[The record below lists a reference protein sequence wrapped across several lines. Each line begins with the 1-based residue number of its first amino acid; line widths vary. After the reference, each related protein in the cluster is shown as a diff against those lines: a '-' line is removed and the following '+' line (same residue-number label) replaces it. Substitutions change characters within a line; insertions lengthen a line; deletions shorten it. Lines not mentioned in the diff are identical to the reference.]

1 MDHVKNAFMKDP
13 ELKSLVLDDYFSRT
27 LSESQTAWRK
37 TVVLAINHG
46 VPVPIFSAALSYY
59 DGYRCARL
67 PANLLQV
74 FHKTY
79 TLLMVFFSTK
89 HFKFHKRLCAI
100 TMELTRS
107 SCWINLEF
115 PFTTTGKLR
124 IKQYS
129 YIYSSEAKTK
139 NGCGIQT

>member
-1 MDHVKNAFMKDP
+1 MYSVFMDHVKNAFMKDS

-74 FHKTY
+74 FHKIY
-79 TLLMVFFSTK
+79 TLLMVFFSK
-89 HFKFHKRLCAI
+89 
-100 TMELTRS
+100 
-107 SCWINLEF
+107 
-115 PFTTTGKLR
+115 
-124 IKQYS
+124 
-129 YIYSSEAKTK
+129 
-139 NGCGIQT
+139 

>member
-1 MDHVKNAFMKDP
+1 MYSVFMDHVKNAFMKDS

-79 TLLMVFFSTK
+79 TLLMVFFFQKNIFNFTK
-89 HFKFHKRLCAI
+89 GSARLLRSSHVPVAGS
-100 TMELTRS
+100 TRS
-107 SCWINLEF
+107 FHSQQLE
-115 PFTTTGKLR
+115 
-124 IKQYS
+124 
-129 YIYSSEAKTK
+129 
-139 NGCGIQT
+139 N